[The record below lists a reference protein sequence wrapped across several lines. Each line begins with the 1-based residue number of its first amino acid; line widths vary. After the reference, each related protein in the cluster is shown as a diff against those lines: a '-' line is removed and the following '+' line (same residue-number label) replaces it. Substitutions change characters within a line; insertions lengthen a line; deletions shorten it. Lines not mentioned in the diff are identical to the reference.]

1 MKILRV
7 ARDKNFS
14 PTVFIG
20 IFSEKSVGIGGAKGF
35 LECVLTVSVL
45 SVRPANCHLNE
56 KTKIRQLM
64 KSIFKHKKAFT
75 LIELLVV
82 IAIIAILAA
91 MLLPALAAA
100 KRKAQRINCV
110 NNLHQVSTAFKVWEG
125 DNGDRYPMA
134 ISTTKNG
141 AMEDV
146 LSANNDAV
154 AYPPSGITNVFCV
167 MSNELSTPK
176 ILYCTSDTAAGRGV
190 ATNFPQLAYTPPG
203 TTTQG
208 TNCISYFVC
217 GDAADTY
224 PQMILDGDRNL
235 GTASAIGAFAN
246 AITFNGGVEWPSG
259 ESAGGHS
266 WAWSANEMH
275 LKVGNLGMAD
285 GSIQQTT
292 PSSLWAAML
301 NATNSAPVVNPYYN
315 FPQ

>member
-1 MKILRV
+1 
-7 ARDKNFS
+7 
-14 PTVFIG
+14 
-20 IFSEKSVGIGGAKGF
+20 
-35 LECVLTVSVL
+35 
-45 SVRPANCHLNE
+45 
-56 KTKIRQLM
+56 M
-64 KSIFKHKKAFT
+64 KSIFKNKRAFT

-110 NNLHQVSTAFKVWEG
+110 NNLHQIGVAFKVWEG

-134 ISTTKNG
+134 VSTQKGG
-141 AMEDV
+141 AQEDV
-146 LSANNDAV
+146 CSAANATYV
-154 AYPPSGITNVFCV
+154 PSGITNVFCV

-176 ILYCTSDTAAGRGV
+176 LLYCTSDTAAGRNA
-190 ATNFPQLAYTPPG
+190 ATNFPQLGNPNPG
-203 TTTQG
+203 TSTQG

-235 GTASAIGAFAN
+235 GSVATVGTYANSILFTGAFKWQSTASYN
-246 AITFNGGVEWPSG
+246 AWG
-259 ESAGGHS
+259 
-266 WAWSANEMH
+266 WSANDLH
-275 LKVGNLGMAD
+275 LKVGNVGMAD
-285 GSIQQTT
+285 GSVQQTT

-301 NATNSAPVVNPYYN
+301 NATNGSPVQNPWYN